1 MNAIPS
7 EPVGANDIGFFSSRR
22 PALRRNVAASAD
34 PSEKSTSFEVLCVRQ
49 KKLEKE
55 EGAWL
60 DEV

>member
-7 EPVGANDIGFFSSRR
+7 EPVRAADNGMRGSRG
-22 PALRRNVAASAD
+22 PTLRCNGAASAD
-34 PSEKSTSFEVLCVRQ
+34 LSEELTSFEVLCVRQ